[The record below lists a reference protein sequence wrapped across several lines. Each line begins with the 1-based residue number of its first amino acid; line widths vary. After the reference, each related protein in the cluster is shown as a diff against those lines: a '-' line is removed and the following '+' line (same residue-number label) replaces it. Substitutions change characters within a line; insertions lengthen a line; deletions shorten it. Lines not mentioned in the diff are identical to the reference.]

1 MRSAGGDGLKRLAL
15 AIAGFVYSFWE
26 RLEGAVLTDR
36 MRRTQERFATCGKNI
51 SIRSNVVIHGPE
63 HVSAGN
69 DISIGGGSRIMAYGG
84 LTIGDNVI
92 ISRDVTIYCSDH
104 PFGGDNPLPFGEGR
118 NPCPVNI
125 GDNCWIGAHVRI
137 LPGSSIGEGAI
148 IGMGTIVA
156 GKVPPCAIIGQPKFR
171 LLGERLREEYNTA
184 KHRKS

>member
-1 MRSAGGDGLKRLAL
+1 MKRLAL
-15 AIAGFVYSFWE
+15 SIAGFAYYLWE
-26 RLEGAVLTDR
+26 RLEAAVLAER
-36 MRRTQERFATCGKNI
+36 MRKTKERFATSGESI
-51 SIRSNVVIHGPE
+51 SIRSDVVIHGPE

-69 DISIGGGSRIMAYGG
+69 DISIGEGSRIMAYGG

-118 NPCPVNI
+118 NPGPVTI

-148 IGMGTIVA
+148 IGMGAIVA
-156 GKVPPCAIIGQPKFR
+156 GEVPPCAIIGQPKFR
-171 LLGERLREEYNTA
+171 LLGERVHDEYNIA
-184 KHRKS
+184 KLRNNSET